1 MKWKKAL
8 AILSV
13 ILILLWIP
21 FTRYIIFWL
30 LPVGSGI
37 DDLIFCAVA
46 IAVFVI
52 AFVRGWIKIPAFF
65 KTIGDD

>member
-1 MKWKKAL
+1 MNWKTTL
-8 AILSV
+8 AVLSV

-21 FTRYIIFWL
+21 FTRYVIFWL

-52 AFVRGWIKIPAFF
+52 AFVRGWIKIPEFF